1 MTDMDWSIDE
11 DYLEDEDFNDIRF
24 YRRHGNV
31 LEGIENATEKYATD
45 PNDKFFSIFGKDHH
59 RDKRTVET
67 VVADGA
73 QNLVIPWEVTNTLNG
88 FMCIKHIP
96 VPCKETDTT
105 PKSFLDAII
114 GRKRKKREIAGLCNN
129 SIASL

>member
-1 MTDMDWSIDE
+1 MTRAN
-11 DYLEDEDFNDIRF
+11 LL
-24 YRRHGNV
+24 YRNLRNV

-105 PKSFLDAII
+105 PKSLQTIFLDAIGL

-129 SIASL
+129 SI